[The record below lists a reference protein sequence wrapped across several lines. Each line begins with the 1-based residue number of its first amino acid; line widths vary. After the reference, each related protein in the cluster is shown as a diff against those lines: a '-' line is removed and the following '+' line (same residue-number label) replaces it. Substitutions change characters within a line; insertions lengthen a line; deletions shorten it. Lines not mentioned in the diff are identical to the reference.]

1 MDKQS
6 ILNIGVIGCASI
18 AERSVIP
25 AIKNLSANFNLVA
38 VASRN
43 KQKADEFALKFNCKA
58 YYNYEE
64 LLANQSIDAIYLPLP
79 TGLHI
84 EWIGKALDA
93 GKHIYAEK
101 SFANNLNQTTKL
113 IEKAKKHKLT
123 LLEGYMF
130 QYHSQHNHVKKII
143 EKGTIGKI
151 RHFSSKFGFPPLD
164 AANFRYDPI
173 LGGGALLDAAG
184 YTIKATTLILGYEMK
199 VKAAT
204 LKFNHSNSE
213 NEVNIYG
220 SAFMSNDKGIGAS
233 LAFGFDNYY
242 QCNYEIWG
250 TKGKL
255 IVEKAFTPKF
265 DQKPSILLEI
275 NNTIEHIELNSDN
288 HFEKALIE
296 FYDAIQSESK
306 RMEHYTEIHNQSE
319 AQDNILAYSKSN
331 LS

>member
-25 AIKNLSANFNLVA
+25 AIKNLSTKFNLIA

-43 KQKADEFALKFNCKA
+43 KLKADEFAQKFNCKA
-58 YYNYEE
+58 YHNYED
-64 LLANQSIDAIYLPLP
+64 LLADESINAIYLPLP
-79 TGLHI
+79 TGLHL
-84 EWIGKALDA
+84 EWISKALDA

-101 SFANNLNQTTKL
+101 SFANNLNQTIIL
-113 IEKAKKHKLT
+113 IENAKKHKLT
-123 LLEGYMF
+123 LFEGYMF
-130 QYHSQHNHVKKII
+130 QYHAQHAQIQKII
-143 EKGTIGKI
+143 AEGTIGEI

-164 AANFRYDPI
+164 ITNFRYDPI

-184 YTIKATTLILGYEMK
+184 YTIKATTLILGNEMK

-275 NNTIEHIELNSDN
+275 NNNIERIELNADN
-288 HFEKALIE
+288 HFEKALVE
-296 FYDAIQSESK
+296 FYDTIQSDSK
-306 RMEHYTEIHNQSE
+306 RIQHYTEIQNQSE
-319 AQDNILAYSKSN
+319 AQDSILAYSKSN